1 VFLTNNMHVLYTFM
15 FQNKQ
20 GMPIDTERLNGLRKT
35 ILSRID
41 EKSTEFI
48 LPKEK
53 TERKIFDVPTTI
65 VYLDSETDKQT
76 KLEISTLDRNGLLA
90 RIALTFARLGYQIS
104 AARITTTGERA
115 DDYFAI
121 TDINGLPLSLSQK
134 NELSL
139 ELKAALDII

>member
-1 VFLTNNMHVLYTFM
+1 MKPTDDIANPNTVKVIFDKNRYALYFSRYPIPFL
-15 FQNKQ
+15 
-20 GMPIDTERLNGLRKT
+20 R
-35 ILSRID
+35 D
-41 EKSTEFI
+41 EKNKNKADYYKHIGVYGYTKKFVCEFT
-48 LPKEK
+48 K
-53 TERKIFDVPTTI
+53 
-65 VYLDSETDKQT
+65 SKQT